1 MRLTEGDL
9 QEDYLHSIKFLERWT
24 PGSQPLY
31 HRHKDL
37 HWHDMCAEALGMPKV
52 ALLFLTRGPIH
63 MVRAQ
68 KTTYLLMLC
77 IILCS
82 RCGSNTMTVGARYVC
97 ILRHCLIG
105 SQLAYPPGFSMKV
118 KA

>member
-1 MRLTEGDL
+1 MVTL

-37 HWHDMCAEALGMPKV
+37 HWHDMCAEALDMPKV

-63 MVRAQ
+63 MVRV
-68 KTTYLLMLC
+68 
-77 IILCS
+77 I
-82 RCGSNTMTVGARYVC
+82 
-97 ILRHCLIG
+97 
-105 SQLAYPPGFSMKV
+105 
-118 KA
+118 